1 MKRHFVLAGIAAI
14 GMALTAT
21 VAMAQ
26 AADSTLAQAR
36 ANGLIG
42 EQADGYLG
50 FVPGATISADL
61 RGRVDQNN
69 IQRRQLYTQR
79 ASQRG
84 ATVNEMAAPSRAK
97 SSSDRVS
104 PLANA
109 IVTKPASGA
118 SAPPAPQSKSR
129 VSAPN
134 NDLGN
139 KIRPPPFMSGG
150 GLFCTILP
158 SPSGSA

>member
-84 ATVNEMAAPSRAK
+84 ATVNEMAAAVACEVFQRPRIAVGE
-97 SSSDRVS
+97 RYRNE
-104 PLANA
+104 AGQWRQR
-109 IVTKPASGA
+109 TA
-118 SAPPAPQSKSR
+118 SAAIEVPS
-129 VSAPN
+129 
-134 NDLGN
+134 
-139 KIRPPPFMSGG
+139 
-150 GLFCTILP
+150 FC
-158 SPSGSA
+158 AE

>member
-14 GMALTAT
+14 GLALTAT

-26 AADSTLAQAR
+26 ASDSVLAQAR

-69 IQRRQLYTQR
+69 IQRRQLYTRR
-79 ASQRG
+79 ATERG
-84 ATVNEMAAPSRAK
+84 VAVNEMAAAVACEVFQRPRIAVGERYRNEAGQWRQRTADAPIEVPS
-97 SSSDRVS
+97 
-104 PLANA
+104 
-109 IVTKPASGA
+109 
-118 SAPPAPQSKSR
+118 
-129 VSAPN
+129 
-134 NDLGN
+134 
-139 KIRPPPFMSGG
+139 
-150 GLFCTILP
+150 FC
-158 SPSGSA
+158 GE